1 MYAYLPPYP
10 HGSQTPTTHGF
21 ADGSHMGEQE
31 TVSHPPNPPHHMWYK
46 SHGDRDTHIHVLKS
60 SHMETQVQARH
71 TPALMHERIHFHTHT
86 HAHMHTPERKTAFSI
101 QIQHVCL
108 PKSQESGFQAAMTP
122 LSASQMLRF

>member
-1 MYAYLPPYP
+1 
-10 HGSQTPTTHGF
+10 
-21 ADGSHMGEQE
+21 MGEQE
-31 TVSHPPNPPHHMWYK
+31 TVSHLPNPHCHMWYK
-46 SHGDRDTHIHVLKS
+46 SRGDGDTHIPVLKS

-71 TPALMHERIHFHTHT
+71 RPALVHERIHIHTRT

-101 QIQHVCL
+101 QVQHVCL